1 MFYHIKFILNKKLKS
16 FKIKNSKK
24 IQCAPKK
31 TAPNETHL
39 S

>member
-1 MFYHIKFILNKKLKS
+1 MFYHIKIILNKKLNS
-16 FKIKNSKK
+16 FKMKNSKK
-24 IQCAPKK
+24 LQCAPKK